1 MKKNVGR
8 IDRSIRAALGLVIIL
23 MGLYFGSWWGV
34 VGLILLGTA
43 LVGWCPLYAPLGLST
58 RPEEDAPRRS
68 TRAT

>member
-1 MKKNVGR
+1 MKKNVGKV
-8 IDRSIRAALGLVIIL
+8 DRAIRAALGLVIIL

-58 RPEEDAPRRS
+58 RREADTPHPSA
-68 TRAT
+68 RAT